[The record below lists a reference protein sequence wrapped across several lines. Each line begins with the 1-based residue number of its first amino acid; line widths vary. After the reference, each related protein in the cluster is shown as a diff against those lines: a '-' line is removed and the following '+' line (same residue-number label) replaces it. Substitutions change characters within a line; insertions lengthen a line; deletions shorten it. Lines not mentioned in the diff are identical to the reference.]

1 MGYNTS
7 MIKSFK
13 HKGLEM
19 FFKTGNKKG
28 IQAIHADKLSRIL
41 LVMNKMTKMSDLD
54 APAYRLHK
62 LTGNMQN
69 LWSVTV
75 QANWR
80 LTFEFDENTNNIYI
94 LDYID
99 YH

>member
-1 MGYNTS
+1 

-13 HKGLEM
+13 HKGLEN
-19 FFKTGNKKG
+19 FYKNGSTKG
-28 IQAIHADKLSRIL
+28 IQGKHKIKLKQL
-41 LVMNKMTKMSDLD
+41 LMILD
-54 APAYRLHK
+54 AMTSTEDLKAPFLRLHK
-62 LTGNMQN
+62 LQGKMQN
-69 LWSVTV
+69 LYSITV

-80 LTFEFDENTNNIYI
+80 LTFEFNDDTQNVYI

>member
-1 MGYNTS
+1 

-13 HKGLEM
+13 HKGLEK
-19 FFKTGNKKG
+19 FYLTGNTKG
-28 IQAIHADKLSRIL
+28 IQAIHAKKLNQL
-41 LVMNKMTKMSDLD
+41 LVMLNAMTSTDDL
-54 APAYRLHK
+54 K
-62 LTGNMQN
+62 LPSLRFHQLQGDKKN
-69 LWSVTV
+69 LYSITV

-80 LTFEFDENTNNIYI
+80 LTFEFDNENVYI

>member
-1 MGYNTS
+1 

-13 HKGLEM
+13 HKGLEK
-19 FFKTGNKKG
+19 FFTTGNTKG
-28 IQAIHADKLSRIL
+28 IQAMHAEKLSRLLFIL
-41 LVMNKMTKMSDLD
+41 DDTDNLEDLNS
-54 APAYRLHK
+54 PNYRLHK
-62 LTGNMQN
+62 LKGDKNN

-80 LTFEFDENTNNIYI
+80 LTFEFYNENVYI
-94 LDYID
+94 LDYLD